1 MQINNINN
9 GYSMN
14 FGVLSPELQKNMWR
28 AVKRNCPKRNCP
40 KSYCNK
46 NLEKLKIYRD
56 YKYILENTKGDNH
69 IFVEVSD
76 KSKKKFIVEKIPCS
90 FGYDLANMWDITK
103 AYDKKDKYKE
113 IIKIFAKSL
122 RNNDNDNTLSNI
134 VSVLPKI
141 NK

>member
-1 MQINNINN
+1 
-9 GYSMN
+9 
-14 FGVLSPELQKNMWR
+14 
-28 AVKRNCPKRNCP
+28 
-40 KSYCNK
+40 
-46 NLEKLKIYRD
+46 
-56 YKYILENTKGDNH
+56 
-69 IFVEVSD
+69 
-76 KSKKKFIVEKIPCS
+76 
-90 FGYDLANMWDITK
+90 MWDITK